1 MKILFVEDELSKNIP
16 RIIRL
21 FSKYLS
27 KKAVKELKNLESDKS
42 GYGAEPGQIKEIVE
56 RTDLIEVEYRFPDAL
71 RKIIQH
77 PEKYALF
84 IIDRNLVEGE
94 YNFDEVK
101 KIDPDYDEKKY
112 ERYFEREGDYLL
124 NKLVYDVDLLK
135 KFYFLTAYSAEDE
148 IRGADDIR
156 HHVDMGKLNTENF
169 IEKGKDEEKLKR
181 IIENIEII
189 KLQNENKIYLDI
201 LRKNISDKAS
211 EKFLHVLAGKDSEK
225 PEHIAENLG
234 SLRNVLEN
242 ILTVFGKK
250 LRVPDSFWDRNNPNK
265 ISVRGI
271 IGWIVGHDKEKRK
284 FNYQLDSN
292 SIVKNFLY
300 DIQEIA
306 SDFGPHEKLVP
317 KTSGYQATSNTVNA
331 LVYALKDIILW
342 FGGVCDKEL
351 KRK

>member
-16 RIIRL
+16 RITRL
-21 FSKYLS
+21 FSKYLG
-27 KKAVKELKNLESDKS
+27 KKAVEDLNRLEADES
-42 GYGAEPGQIKEIVE
+42 GYGADPKDIKEIVE

-94 YNFDEVK
+94 YDFDEVR
-101 KIDPDYDEKKY
+101 KIDPEYDEKKY

-124 NKLVYDVDLLK
+124 NKLVYDVDLLT

-156 HHVDMGKLNTENF
+156 HHIDMGKFNTENF
-169 IEKGKDEEKLKR
+169 IEKAKNEDIERLKH
-181 IIENIEII
+181 IVENIKII

-201 LRKNISDKAS
+201 LKNIIGNKAS
-211 EKFLHVLAGKDSEK
+211 EKFLQILVMKDSDK
-225 PEHIAENLG
+225 PEQVAENLG

-242 ILTVFGKK
+242 VLTVFGKK
-250 LRVPDSFWDRNNPNK
+250 LSAPKTCWNMYNPHQ
-265 ISVRGI
+265 IVMRSV
-271 IGWIVGHDKEKRK
+271 IGWIVNYDKEERK
-284 FNYQLDSN
+284 FNYQHDSN

-317 KTSGYQATSNTVNA
+317 KISGYQATSNTVNA

-342 FGGVCDKEL
+342 FGGVCDKA
-351 KRK
+351 